1 MKFLL
6 LLPFKILA
14 LLFGNLQWSPPR
26 WIDTLNQLRK
36 GKPVI
41 FWGIC
46 AVLIMA
52 GIAYQYYQALPKPI
66 TVKAVIQSPAV
77 TQNDEGALPD
87 KIYVQFD
94 YDFST
99 LNAEQQ
105 RPDGV
110 PSVARI
116 DLVGEEIKT
125 GISLSPAK
133 RGKWRWVGDRNL
145 QFEPESDW
153 SAGTRYRVTFDNSII
168 NKNIELSTNTYEF
181 TTPEFNITVNNMAF
195 YQDPQNISIRRVV
208 ATLDFTHPVD
218 QVSLQENL
226 SMSMRPAGATINK
239 DPIEYKFAITY
250 DKNLKQAYIQSE
262 PIALPEESNYMSM
275 IIGDGVKSILGGK
288 VAKRIADAKNKVLIP
303 DIYSFLKVSK
313 ATAQIVRNKQ
323 NIPEQVVT
331 LEFTDNISESELLG
345 KLSLYLLPEY
355 SKKTGRK
362 YWRAAREVSDRVLEK
377 SKNIDLKLIPNQSD
391 NSKLYNFIVDLPE
404 NRYVYLKIEP
414 GLKSVNNF
422 VHTSFYD
429 RLINTPKYPK
439 DIKISGE
446 GSVLTSSGEHKLN
459 VLSRGI
465 PALKYRIGRIL
476 DGQLYHL
483 ISQTYGDIKSPVFEN
498 WKFDANNIS
507 AFSEQRVDL
516 NIQHPAKAVYSSLD
530 LSHYLP
536 QEKNSFGLF
545 FVEVIGLNKRHKEIY
560 GVRDTRLILVTDLGV
575 IVKK

>member
-145 QFEPESDW
+145 QFEPESDPHHF
-153 SAGTRYRVTFDNSII
+153 ALQR
-168 NKNIELSTNTYEF
+168 
-181 TTPEFNITVNNMAF
+181 
-195 YQDPQNISIRRVV
+195 
-208 ATLDFTHPVD
+208 DF
-218 QVSLQENL
+218 
-226 SMSMRPAGATINK
+226 G
-239 DPIEYKFAITY
+239 
-250 DKNLKQAYIQSE
+250 
-262 PIALPEESNYMSM
+262 
-275 IIGDGVKSILGGK
+275 
-288 VAKRIADAKNKVLIP
+288 
-303 DIYSFLKVSK
+303 
-313 ATAQIVRNKQ
+313 
-323 NIPEQVVT
+323 
-331 LEFTDNISESELLG
+331 
-345 KLSLYLLPEY
+345 
-355 SKKTGRK
+355 
-362 YWRAAREVSDRVLEK
+362 
-377 SKNIDLKLIPNQSD
+377 
-391 NSKLYNFIVDLPE
+391 
-404 NRYVYLKIEP
+404 
-414 GLKSVNNF
+414 
-422 VHTSFYD
+422 
-429 RLINTPKYPK
+429 
-439 DIKISGE
+439 
-446 GSVLTSSGEHKLN
+446 
-459 VLSRGI
+459 
-465 PALKYRIGRIL
+465 
-476 DGQLYHL
+476 
-483 ISQTYGDIKSPVFEN
+483 
-498 WKFDANNIS
+498 
-507 AFSEQRVDL
+507 
-516 NIQHPAKAVYSSLD
+516 
-530 LSHYLP
+530 
-536 QEKNSFGLF
+536 
-545 FVEVIGLNKRHKEIY
+545 
-560 GVRDTRLILVTDLGV
+560 
-575 IVKK
+575 